1 MTGQAG
7 AARTVSLRRREQHDE
22 TQGIEQTRPEH
33 VRPSSAPLRPSFVR
47 DVAHHGIGDNI
58 ERPRQGGKERNKG
71 DVGTDLGVEYRAVDA
86 DQHCQRRER
95 ELGES
100 IRELDAPRDAAI
112 VLGIHGN
119 FPPPELDSISDE
131 PKEPVVPLRLAS
143 RLNIQRGTLWCR
155 GRVYTAVSGS
165 RGLSHALPGHT
176 SRAVALM
183 GHGSRLRVCVSG
195 VARSRH
201 SHKPGAFHTMDVPRV
216 YSKPPT

>member
-1 MTGQAG
+1 M
-7 AARTVSLRRREQHDE
+7 
-22 TQGIEQTRPEH
+22 
-33 VRPSSAPLRPSFVR
+33 
-47 DVAHHGIGDNI
+47 
-58 ERPRQGGKERNKG
+58 
-71 DVGTDLGVEYRAVDA
+71 DA

-155 GRVYTAVSGS
+155 GRVYTTVSGS

-183 GHGSRLRVCVSG
+183 GHGSQLRVCVSG
-195 VARSRH
+195 VACSRH

-216 YSKPPT
+216 YSKPPTYSACPASGARSRHTTAVYVAVGIKPTCCCNAPLVRRLAGESEQ